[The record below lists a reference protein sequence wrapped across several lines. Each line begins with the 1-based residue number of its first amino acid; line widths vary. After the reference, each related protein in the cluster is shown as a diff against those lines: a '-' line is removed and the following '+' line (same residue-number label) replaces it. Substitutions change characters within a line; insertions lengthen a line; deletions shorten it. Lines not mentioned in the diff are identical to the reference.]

1 LKTET
6 VIVPQ
11 RRCCD
16 WAKVAMYS
24 VVLLAM
30 LMIGYILVHAMR
42 AYAPAPALNAK
53 RADERR
59 AALAELNGNAQR
71 DLSTPAKI
79 NEANS
84 VYRLPIDRAMELTVQ
99 GGKNPAA
106 FRSNLLARVE
116 NATKAPPKAPEKP
129 SAFE

>member
-1 LKTET
+1 MYTI
-6 VIVPQ
+6 VI
-11 RRCCD
+11 
-16 WAKVAMYS
+16 
-24 VVLLAM
+24 LAT

-59 AALAELNGNAQR
+59 AALAELNGNAQKELNG
-71 DLSTPAKI
+71 DPATI
-79 NEANS
+79 NAANK
-84 VYRLPIDRAMELTVQ
+84 VVRMPIARAMELTLQ

-116 NATKAPPKAPEKP
+116 NATKAAPKAPEKP